1 MTCLADSKENNEILD
16 MKGLE
21 HRSQVIALV
30 RHDIVCLDDKHLN
43 PSKKTNFTIS
53 RGKLKLKMV
62 VVLNP

>member
-1 MTCLADSKENNEILD
+1 MD

-30 RHDIVCLDDKHLN
+30 RHDIVCLDDKTFK
-43 PSKKTNFTIS
+43 PSKKTNFTLS

-62 VVLNP
+62 VV